1 MDKREKKY
9 LELLSQR
16 YPSIPEAAAEIVR
29 QSAILQLPRTTE
41 HFMSDIHGEYEYFTH
56 ILQNA
61 SGAVHRKINECFGY
75 TLSNDEKNALA
86 LLIYYPE
93 RELAKADKTPD
104 WYR

>member
-41 HFMSDIHGEYEYFTH
+41 HFLSLIH
-56 ILQNA
+56 I
-61 SGAVHRKINECFGY
+61 
-75 TLSNDEKNALA
+75 
-86 LLIYYPE
+86 
-93 RELAKADKTPD
+93 
-104 WYR
+104 